1 MEWNV
6 EVGWNVWLVS
16 EQVRPLL
23 SAGNIRDIVDP
34 SLGEN
39 YDLESMWKVAET
51 GMLCVEPKAVNRP
64 TMTEVVRDLRDA
76 IALESGEIQG
86 DHAYSSKST
95 SDVSH
100 TFMEPRARELDPR

>member
-1 MEWNV
+1 MLKWD
-6 EVGWNVWLVS
+6 GMNVWLVC

-39 YDLESMWKVAET
+39 YNLESMWKVAET
-51 GMLCVEPKAVNRP
+51 GMLCVEPKAMNRP

-76 IALESGEIQG
+76 IALESGETQG
-86 DHAYSSKST
+86 DRAYASHST
-95 SDVSH
+95 PDVSRS
-100 TFMEPRARELDPR
+100 FMEPRARGLDPR

>member
-1 MEWNV
+1 MECF
-6 EVGWNVWLVS
+6 GWYIC

-34 SLGEN
+34 SLGDN

-51 GMLCVEPKAVNRP
+51 GMLCVEPKGVNRP

-76 IALESGEIQG
+76 IALESGETQS
-86 DHAYSSKST
+86 DHTHSSKGGPDMSQ
-95 SDVSH
+95 
-100 TFMEPRARELDPR
+100 TFMEPRASELDPR